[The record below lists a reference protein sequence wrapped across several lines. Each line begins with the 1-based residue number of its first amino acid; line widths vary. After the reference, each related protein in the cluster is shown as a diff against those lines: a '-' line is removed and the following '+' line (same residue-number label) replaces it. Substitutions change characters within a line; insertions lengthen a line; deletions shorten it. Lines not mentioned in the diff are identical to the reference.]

1 LAAPKQPPWGKWVGG
16 DASASKLECGFAQ
29 GGRGAVV
36 GHEGQEAS
44 CAMIEFLAPV
54 AKTGATGGTMLA
66 PGDGMDEAG
75 RTKAVRA

>member
-1 LAAPKQPPWGKWVGG
+1 
-16 DASASKLECGFAQ
+16 
-29 GGRGAVV
+29 
-36 GHEGQEAS
+36 
-44 CAMIEFLAPV
+44 MIEFLAPV